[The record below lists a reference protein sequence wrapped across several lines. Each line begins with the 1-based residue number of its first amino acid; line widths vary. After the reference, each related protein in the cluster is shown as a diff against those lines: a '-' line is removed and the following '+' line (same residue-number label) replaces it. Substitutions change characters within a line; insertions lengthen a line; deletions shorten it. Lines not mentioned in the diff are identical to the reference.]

1 MTDKMVNK
9 MKVLKAR
16 VKLTKEIMKAVKAG
30 LSMDD
35 VKRLL
40 KVKSTQQSAT

>member
-1 MTDKMVNK
+1 MVDKMTDKMK
-9 MKVLKAR
+9 MLKAR
-16 VKLTKEIMKAVKAG
+16 VKLTKEIMKAVKEG

-40 KVKSTQQSAT
+40 KLQATTHKHI